1 MSLTLIIIVAC
12 VLIVPRVLKRLQPKP
27 SPETAAG

>member
-1 MSLTLIIIVAC
+1 MFHVAC

>member
-1 MSLTLIIIVAC
+1 VAC